1 MEYDPITEHIAA
13 MVAHLGE
20 HPKRAV
26 YMAVKEL
33 YRLDTTNNHDTTLSA
48 LPQGEN
54 GNLQKQKGKRK

>member
-26 YMAVKEL
+26 YMVVKEL
-33 YRLDTTNNHDTTLSA
+33 YRMDTTNNHDTTLSS

>member
-26 YMAVKEL
+26 YMVVKEL
-33 YRLDTTNNHDTTLSA
+33 YRLYTTMYDDTTLSA

>member
-1 MEYDPITEHIAA
+1 MEYDPITEHIAS

-26 YMAVKEL
+26 YMVVKEL
-33 YRLDTTNNHDTTLSA
+33 YRLDTTNNHDTTLST